1 MSGDCNVCRLYTNV
15 DVFLAVSNTGSGR
28 SGSNMIHPTL
38 IRRRSYVSR
47 IYLPLSGLREEEKS
61 IGADQWIGGA
71 GVMSGP
77 VSIFG
82 IAYK

>member
-1 MSGDCNVCRLYTNV
+1 M
-15 DVFLAVSNTGSGR
+15 
-28 SGSNMIHPTL
+28 NMIHSTL

-47 IYLPLSGLREEEKS
+47 IYLLLSGLREEEKS
-61 IGADQWIGGA
+61 IGADQRIGGA

>member
-1 MSGDCNVCRLYTNV
+1 
-15 DVFLAVSNTGSGR
+15 
-28 SGSNMIHPTL
+28 MIHPAL

-47 IYLPLSGLREEEKS
+47 IYLPLSGLRAVEKI
-61 IGADQWIGGA
+61 IGTDQWIGGA
-71 GVMSGP
+71 GAMSGL